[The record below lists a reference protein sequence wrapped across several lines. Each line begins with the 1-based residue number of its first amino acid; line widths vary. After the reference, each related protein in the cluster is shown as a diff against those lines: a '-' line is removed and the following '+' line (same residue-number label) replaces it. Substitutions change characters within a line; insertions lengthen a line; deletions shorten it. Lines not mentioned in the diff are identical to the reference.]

1 MITIEKIWLTEDA
14 VWIRTTDG
22 REASECFSD
31 YPRLKNATAKQR
43 KNYTYDAYGI
53 NWPDIDEDLSFEGFF
68 DKRETTQLYKVF
80 MAHPE
85 LNVSAIARR
94 LGISQSLMA
103 QYISGKKNASDARVT
118 MILDTVREIGQE
130 LIAV

>member
-1 MITIEKIWLTEDA
+1 MLNCLRNFEE
-14 VWIRTTDG
+14 
-22 REASECFSD
+22 E
-31 YPRLKNATAKQR
+31 LKQA
-43 KNYTYDAYGI
+43 DEHGLH
-53 NWPDIDEDLSFEGFF
+53 WEDIDEDLSFEGFF

-103 QYISGKKNASDARVT
+103 QYISGKKNASEARVT
-118 MILDTVREIGQE
+118 LILDTVREIGQE

>member
-1 MITIEKIWLTEDA
+1 MHWED
-14 VWIRTTDG
+14 V
-22 REASECFSD
+22 
-31 YPRLKNATAKQR
+31 
-43 KNYTYDAYGI
+43 
-53 NWPDIDEDLSFEGFF
+53 DEDLSYEGFF

-103 QYISGKKNASDARVT
+103 QYIDQCGNDNHP
-118 MILDTVREIGQE
+118 ILPILKRNTLVYNKMTIW
-130 LIAV
+130 LLYKIPH

>member
-1 MITIEKIWLTEDA
+1 M
-14 VWIRTTDG
+14 
-22 REASECFSD
+22 
-31 YPRLKNATAKQR
+31 
-43 KNYTYDAYGI
+43 
-53 NWPDIDEDLSFEGFF
+53 DEDLSFEGFF

-103 QYISGKKNASDARVT
+103 QYISGRKNASEARVT
-118 MILDTVREIGQE
+118 QLLDTVREIGQE

>member
-1 MITIEKIWLTEDA
+1 MEKIVKIWLTDDA
-14 VWIRTTDG
+14 VWIRTADG
-22 REASECFSD
+22 REACEKFYD
-31 YPRLKNATAKQR
+31 YPRLRYATKEQR
-43 KNYTYDAYGI
+43 ANYEADEYGLH
-53 NWPDIDEDLSFEGFF
+53 WEDVDEDLSFEGFF
-68 DKRETTQLYKVF
+68 DKHETTLLYKVF

-103 QYISGKKNASDARVT
+103 QYISGKKKASDARVAL
-118 MILDTVREIGQE
+118 ILDTVREIGQE